1 MPSKFKNSFAPSVVF
16 VPAVSSGADTV
27 PNTFENTDVPAFKPY
42 TSTPSR
48 MTTAIIKILK
58 FLEVNFSM
66 RRTCL
71 SIFI

>member
-1 MPSKFKNSFAPSVVF
+1 
-16 VPAVSSGADTV
+16 
-27 PNTFENTDVPAFKPY
+27 
-42 TSTPSR
+42 